1 MRTDWTISACCHVVV
16 LGAALVSFSPARL
29 PATQVESI
37 PVNIV
42 TDTTTSQVPRGQ
54 TNAKEAKNPFAEK
67 IDTPSPVDNPNAK
80 IAPKEVTASTDATP
94 PPSPPEP
101 KQEAAKKAEPQRDLI
116 AEALKKDAAAKKAE
130 QKAADA
136 KKKADAKVPTPPKR
150 PPTPQEQ
157 SKFDPREMQA
167 LLDKRDPQRKM
178 AKGDTISDAPPL
190 GIEKPRSTAAQLSQ
204 NELDALVARLAQLWN
219 PPIGAKNPEEIVV
232 TIRFRLKPD
241 GTVDGY
247 PMVLTSGRSA
257 LFMLSRE
264 RAANAIMQGQPFKM
278 LRPENYEAW
287 RDIEVTFDPK
297 LMIRE

>member
-29 PATQVESI
+29 PATHVESI
-37 PVNIV
+37 AVNIV
-42 TDTTTSQVPRGQ
+42 TDTAKSEVPRGQ

-80 IAPKEVTASTDATP
+80 IAPKEVTASTDAAQ

-101 KQEAAKKAEPQRDLI
+101 KQAAKSKPEPQRDLI

-130 QKAADA
+130 QKKADA
-136 KKKADAKVPTPPKR
+136 KKADAKITPPKQ
-150 PPTPQEQ
+150 PPQPQNQ
-157 SKFDPREMQA
+157 PKFDPREMRA

-190 GIEKPRSTAAQLSQ
+190 GIEKPRSATAQLSQ
-204 NELDALVARLAQLWN
+204 NELDALIARLAQLWN
-219 PPIGAKNPEEIVV
+219 PPVGAQNPEEIVV
-232 TIRFRLKPD
+232 TIRFRLRPD
-241 GTVDGY
+241 GSVDGY

-287 RDIEVTFDPK
+287 RDLEVTFDPK